1 MMMSRFIL
9 MRLLLVIFA
18 SFSGYFILRQIVG
31 DHEIAFTGFVGG
43 IMIALVALRFEEKI
57 NDASL
62 KTVVGGAIGLII
74 GLVVANL
81 LSYPLVMHFLD
92 NPYLEIS
99 TYLFM
104 NCVMGYLGLSIGM
117 KKADE
122 FDTEWLA
129 GIQAQHKE
137 KEEEELKKPSKMVV
151 DTSVIIDGRLSDI
164 CETGFIEGTLIIPHF
179 VLEEL
184 QHLADSHDPLKKAK
198 GTRGLDIL
206 ERLQRERDIDIV
218 ISDEDFTHIK
228 QVDMKL
234 VALARRHNAKLL
246 TNDINLNK
254 MAKLHRVPVLSI
266 NALANALKPAILP
279 GETIH
284 IYVLKEGK
292 EDKQGVGYLDDGTMV
307 VIDEGCDHVGKTIDV
322 VVTSILQTSTGRM
335 IFSKVKEGKKSD
347 NVVSVI
353 S

>member
-9 MRLLLVIFA
+9 MRLLLVVFA

-31 DHEIAFTGFVGG
+31 NHEIAFTGFVGG
-43 IMIALVALRFEEKI
+43 IMIALVALRFEEKV

-81 LSYPLVMHFLD
+81 MTYPLVMHFLD

-99 TYLFM
+99 TYLFT

-122 FDTEWLA
+122 FDTEYLT
-129 GIQAQHKE
+129 GRHIQPKEEKE
-137 KEEEELKKPSKMVV
+137 KPPATMVV

-184 QHLADSHDPLKKAK
+184 QYLADSHDPLKKAK

-206 ERLQRERDIDIV
+206 ERLQRERNIDII
-218 ISDEDFTHIK
+218 ISDEDFPHIR

-254 MAKLHRVPVLSI
+254 MAKLHRVQVLSI

-279 GETIH
+279 GEVIN

-292 EDKQGVGYLDDGTMV
+292 EDRQGVGYLDDGTMV
-307 VIDEGCDHVGKTIDV
+307 VIDEGCEHVGKTIDV

>member
-129 GIQAQHKE
+129 GIQAQQ
-137 KEEEELKKPSKMVV
+137 KEEEEVKKPSKMVV

-307 VIDEGCDHVGKTIDV
+307 VIDEGCDHVGKAIDV